1 MLETTKK
8 DVTVFSCE
16 QLGELRTHQSESG
29 KIWFCL
35 ADVANALCLE
45 QVSRLKS
52 RLKADGVTTIKGVS
66 LTTNQHGATTE
77 QVVDLNFIDEPNLYR
92 CIFQS
97 RKEEAEKFQ
106 NWVFE
111 EVLPSIR
118 KSGGYIATT
127 NTMTDTEIM
136 AKAIL
141 LANNTI
147 EQRNARIKELEDT
160 NEKQTSTIARLQ
172 PKAEFADAA
181 FKAEGKVD
189 IGQAAKILGLPFG
202 RNTLFKKLKEK
213 GVFFGSRNEPKQRYI
228 DAGYFELSQL
238 PPIKRDH
245 HPDLIVMKCTCTQKG
260 LAYINHLFGGNP
272 TQPSLTVIK

>member
-1 MLETTKK
+1 MDEIRIFSNDVFGEIRTAGTPDAPMFCLSDVCKALGLSAKGVNQRLTKEVISNYPLETAGGTQQALFVNEDGLY
-8 DVTVFSCE
+8 DVI
-16 QLGELRTHQSESG
+16 L
-29 KIWFCL
+29 
-35 ADVANALCLE
+35 D
-45 QVSRLKS
+45 
-52 RLKADGVTTIKGVS
+52 
-66 LTTNQHGATTE
+66 
-77 QVVDLNFIDEPNLYR
+77 
-92 CIFQS
+92 S
-97 RKEEAEKFQ
+97 RKPEAKAFRK
-106 NWVFE
+106 WVTS

-118 KSGGYIATT
+118 KTGGYIATT
-127 NTMTDTEIM
+127 STMTDTEIM

-172 PKAEFADAA
+172 PKAEFAEAA

-213 GVFFGSRNEPKQRYI
+213 GIFFGSRNEPKQRYI